1 MTNNIISLYAFN
13 KRYEYQ
19 GNYVIDKVTNKIYF
33 CPNDIGITKTIE
45 DCKLNTCTECW
56 REVIKNMYL
65 KGIR

>member
-33 CPNDIGITKTIE
+33 CPNDIVLVMPISLGQK
-45 DCKLNTCTECW
+45 
-56 REVIKNMYL
+56 
-65 KGIR
+65 